1 MRIFRDFKCPNG
13 HVTEHFLSNDIEVTR
28 CDCGEEAKKVIS
40 PVKSVLDPISGGF
53 AGATMKWAKDRERK
67 IQQERKA
74 NSQQPFYKTNLHN
87 AKARGLI
94 MAAKL
99 IDERPEED
107 NVDTA
112 ELETQEQFE
121 PQQEVTQEPENELPD
136 KYKGKSAAEL
146 ARMHQEAEK
155 LLGRQSSEV
164 GELRKVVDS
173 YIQTQLS
180 QQYAPQQPE
189 QDDDVDFFTDPERA
203 VSRAIEK
210 HPKIREAELYSQQY
224 KKVTALGQL
233 QAKHPDMNN
242 ILNDD
247 KFAEWVKGSKIRT
260 QLFVQADQQ
269 YDYEAAD
276 ELFSL
281 WKDRQTTVQQTAQAE
296 KAGRKEAVRSAN
308 TGNARGN
315 PDSQSRKIYR
325 RADIIKLMKT
335 DPDRYQSLSDE
346 IMKAYA
352 EGRVK
357 QLSFRRI

>member
-1 MRIFRDFKCPNG
+1 
-13 HVTEHFLSNDIEVTR
+13 
-28 CDCGEEAKKVIS
+28 
-40 PVKSVLDPISGGF
+40 
-53 AGATMKWAKDRERK
+53 
-67 IQQERKA
+67 
-74 NSQQPFYKTNLHN
+74 
-87 AKARGLI
+87 

-357 QLSFRRI
+357 

>member
-1 MRIFRDFKCPNG
+1 
-13 HVTEHFLSNDIEVTR
+13 
-28 CDCGEEAKKVIS
+28 
-40 PVKSVLDPISGGF
+40 
-53 AGATMKWAKDRERK
+53 
-67 IQQERKA
+67 
-74 NSQQPFYKTNLHN
+74 
-87 AKARGLI
+87 

-107 NVDTA
+107 NVDTT
-112 ELETQEQFE
+112 ELDTQEEQFEQE
-121 PQQEVTQEPENELPD
+121 PQQEEVTQQAEDDLPD
-136 KYKGKSAAEL
+136 KYRGKTAAEL

-180 QQYAPQQPE
+180 QQQAPVQPE
-189 QDDDVDFFTDPERA
+189 QDEDYDFFTDPDKA
-203 VSRAIEK
+203 VSRAIEN
-210 HPKIREAELYSQQY
+210 HPKIKEAEQYTQQY
-224 KKVTALGQL
+224 KKATALNQL
-233 QAKHPDMNN
+233 QSKHPDMQE
-242 ILNDD
+242 ILQDNR
-247 KFAEWVKGSKIRT
+247 FAEWIKGSKIRT

-276 ELFSL
+276 ELFTL
-281 WKDRQTTVQQTAQAE
+281 WKDRQTTVKQTAQAE
-296 KAGRKEAVRSAN
+296 KAGRKEAVKSAN

-346 IMKAYA
+346 IMKAYQ

-357 QLSFRRI
+357 

>member
-1 MRIFRDFKCPNG
+1 
-13 HVTEHFLSNDIEVTR
+13 
-28 CDCGEEAKKVIS
+28 
-40 PVKSVLDPISGGF
+40 
-53 AGATMKWAKDRERK
+53 
-67 IQQERKA
+67 
-74 NSQQPFYKTNLHN
+74 
-87 AKARGLI
+87 

-189 QDDDVDFFTDPERA
+189 QEDDVDFFTDPERA

-357 QLSFRRI
+357 

>member
-1 MRIFRDFKCPNG
+1 
-13 HVTEHFLSNDIEVTR
+13 
-28 CDCGEEAKKVIS
+28 
-40 PVKSVLDPISGGF
+40 
-53 AGATMKWAKDRERK
+53 
-67 IQQERKA
+67 
-74 NSQQPFYKTNLHN
+74 
-87 AKARGLI
+87 

-112 ELETQEQFE
+112 ELDTQQEQFEQE
-121 PQQEVTQEPENELPD
+121 PQQEVTQQAEDDLPD
-136 KYKGKSAAEL
+136 KYRGKSAAEL

-180 QQYAPQQPE
+180 QQQQAPVQPE
-189 QDDDVDFFTDPERA
+189 QDEDYDFFTDPDKA
-203 VSRAIEK
+203 VSKAIEN
-210 HPKIREAELYSQQY
+210 HPKIKEAEQYTQQY
-224 KKVTALGQL
+224 KKATALNQL
-233 QAKHPDMNN
+233 QSKHPDMQQ
-242 ILNDD
+242 ILQDNR
-247 KFAEWVKGSKIRT
+247 FAEWIKGSKIRT

-276 ELFSL
+276 ELFTL
-281 WKDRQTTVQQTAQAE
+281 WKDRQTTVKQTAQAE
-296 KAGRKEAVRSAN
+296 KAGRQAAVKTAN

-357 QLSFRRI
+357 